1 MVMQIKLVLVVRQ
14 YISLPLHKLL
24 RSFGLLNTLELE
36 SAD

>member
-1 MVMQIKLVLVVRQ
+1 MVLQIKLVVLVTQ